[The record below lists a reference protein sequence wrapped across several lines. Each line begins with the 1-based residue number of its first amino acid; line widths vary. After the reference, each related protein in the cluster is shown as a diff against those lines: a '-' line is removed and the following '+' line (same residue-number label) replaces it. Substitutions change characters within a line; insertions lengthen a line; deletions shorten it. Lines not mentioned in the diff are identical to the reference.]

1 MVAKQV
7 FDHSL
12 RESGKR
18 FSSSL
23 KASNRYSA
31 AELEYSGVHDLA
43 SIDQSVLNHLA
54 ASDTLAAQRLRML
67 LDYATA
73 ADPENPG
80 EKVNWLTQYS
90 AWYRYHGTSHRMTE
104 DERERFR
111 GEEPPTHSIIAP
123 QSLQGPTTAT
133 LHGRPCS
140 IETQTPSK
148 GRSQGNSRPCRT
160 APGPPSSGIG
170 AGVRKLATGSSSA
183 SPT

>member
-73 ADPENPG
+73 DDPENPG
-80 EKVNWLTQYS
+80 REGQLAHTVLCLVQVPRHQPPDDRGRKRKVQ
-90 AWYRYHGTSHRMTE
+90 G
-104 DERERFR
+104 
-111 GEEPPTHSIIAP
+111 G
-123 QSLQGPTTAT
+123 GPTS
-133 LHGRPCS
+133 LPH
-140 IETQTPSK
+140 IQ
-148 GRSQGNSRPCRT
+148 
-160 APGPPSSGIG
+160 
-170 AGVRKLATGSSSA
+170 
-183 SPT
+183 